1 MLTVFLSYV
10 KMKEKLIIDVKFIW
24 GENMRV
30 STKGRYGLRAMVDLA
45 EHEAGDAIPIR
56 KISER
61 QNISEQYLEQLFAT
75 LRKAKLVKSVR
86 GAHGGYMLNHEPKDI
101 SVADIITTLEGP
113 IAPVDC
119 VIESDFCNYID
130 KCVIHGLW
138 EELAD
143 AINGV
148 IENMTL
154 AELRDKAIQEK
165 QKEKDST
172 KEKSEVK

>member
-1 MLTVFLSYV
+1 
-10 KMKEKLIIDVKFIW
+10 
-24 GENMRV
+24 MRV

-45 EHEAGDAIPIR
+45 EYEEGKAIPIR

-75 LRKAKLVKSVR
+75 LRKAELVRSVR
-86 GAHGGYMLNHEPKDI
+86 GAHGGYMLNHEAEDI

-119 VIESDFCNYID
+119 VVEDDFCNYID
-130 KCVIHGLW
+130 KCTIHSLW
-138 EELAD
+138 EELAE

-148 IENMTL
+148 IDNMSL
-154 AELRDKAIQEK
+154 ADLRDKAIAEK
-165 QKEKDST
+165 EREENSSKEKV
-172 KEKSEVK
+172 EL

>member
-1 MLTVFLSYV
+1 
-10 KMKEKLIIDVKFIW
+10 
-24 GENMRV
+24 MRV
-30 STKGRYGLRAMVDLA
+30 STKGRYGLRALVDLA
-45 EHEAGDAIPIR
+45 QHEDGKAIPIR
-56 KISER
+56 EISER

-86 GAHGGYMLNHEPKDI
+86 GAHGGYMLNHDPEDI

-119 VIESDFCNYID
+119 VTESDFCNYSD
-130 KCVIHGLW
+130 ECVTYDLW
-138 EELAD
+138 SEIAD

-154 AELRDKAIQEK
+154 ADLRDKSVQEK
-165 QKEKDST
+165 KRKIKLKKEKEA
-172 KEKSEVK
+172 K

>member
-1 MLTVFLSYV
+1 
-10 KMKEKLIIDVKFIW
+10 
-24 GENMRV
+24 MRV
-30 STKGRYGLRAMVDLA
+30 STKGRYGLRALVDLA
-45 EHEAGDAIPIR
+45 EHDEGKAIPIR
-56 KISER
+56 EISER

-86 GAHGGYMLNHEPKDI
+86 GAHGGYMLNHAPEDI
-101 SVADIITTLEGP
+101 TVADIITTLEGP

-119 VIESDFCNYID
+119 VIEDDFCNYID

-138 EELAD
+138 SELAD

-154 AELRDKAIQEK
+154 ADLRDKAIQEK
-165 QKEKDST
+165 QSEEDLRKEKIEA
-172 KEKSEVK
+172 K

>member
-1 MLTVFLSYV
+1 
-10 KMKEKLIIDVKFIW
+10 
-24 GENMRV
+24 MRV
-30 STKGRYGLRAMVDLA
+30 STKGRYGLRALVDLA
-45 EHEAGDAIPIR
+45 EHEDGKAIPIR
-56 KISER
+56 EISER

-86 GAHGGYMLNHEPKDI
+86 GAHGGYMLNHEPEEI

-119 VIESDFCNYID
+119 VIEDDFCNYVD

-138 EELAD
+138 AELAD

-154 AELRDKAIQEK
+154 ADLRDKAV
-165 QKEKDST
+165 KEKK
-172 KEKSEVK
+172 KEEKIKSAKTEAK

>member
-1 MLTVFLSYV
+1 
-10 KMKEKLIIDVKFIW
+10 
-24 GENMRV
+24 MRV
-30 STKGRYGLRAMVDLA
+30 STKGRYGLRALVDLA
-45 EHEAGDAIPIR
+45 EHDEGKAIPIR
-56 KISER
+56 EISER

-86 GAHGGYMLNHEPKDI
+86 GAHGGYMLNHDPEDI
-101 SVADIITTLEGP
+101 TVADIITTLEGP

-119 VIESDFCNYID
+119 VIEDDFCNYID

-138 EELAD
+138 SELAD

-154 AELRDKAIQEK
+154 ADLRDKAVQEK
-165 QKEKDST
+165 QREEELEKEKLEA
-172 KEKSEVK
+172 K

>member
-1 MLTVFLSYV
+1 MSG
-10 KMKEKLIIDVKFIW
+10 FIW
-24 GENMRV
+24 GENMKV

-45 EHEAGDAIPIR
+45 EHEEGKAIPIR
-56 KISER
+56 EISER

-86 GAHGGYMLNHEPKDI
+86 GAHGGYMLNHEPEDI
-101 SVADIITTLEGP
+101 SVADILTTLEGP

-119 VIESDFCNYID
+119 VIEDDFCNYID

-138 EELAD
+138 EELTD
-143 AINGV
+143 AINDV

-154 AELRDKAIQEK
+154 ADLRDKAVQ
-165 QKEKDST
+165 QKKKDS
-172 KEKSEVK
+172 KAEVS

>member
-1 MLTVFLSYV
+1 
-10 KMKEKLIIDVKFIW
+10 
-24 GENMRV
+24 MRV
-30 STKGRYGLRAMVDLA
+30 STKGRYGLRALVDLA
-45 EHEAGDAIPIR
+45 EHETGKAIPIR
-56 KISER
+56 EISER

-86 GAHGGYMLNHEPKDI
+86 GAHGGYMLNHEPEDI

-119 VIESDFCNYID
+119 VIEDDFCNYVD

-138 EELAD
+138 AELAD

-154 AELRDKAIQEK
+154 ADLRDKAVKEKKNSKKVKQEK
-165 QKEKDST
+165 TEAK
-172 KEKSEVK
+172 

>member
-1 MLTVFLSYV
+1 
-10 KMKEKLIIDVKFIW
+10 
-24 GENMRV
+24 MRV

-45 EHEAGDAIPIR
+45 ENEEGKAIPIR
-56 KISER
+56 EISER

-86 GAHGGYMLNHEPKDI
+86 GAHGGYMLNHAPEDI
-101 SVADIITTLEGP
+101 TVADIITTLEGP

-119 VIESDFCNYID
+119 VIEDDFCNYID

-143 AINGV
+143 VINEV

-154 AELRDKAIQEK
+154 ADLRDKAVAEK
-165 QKEKDST
+165 EREQLAKKEKI
-172 KEKSEVK
+172 EAG

>member
-1 MLTVFLSYV
+1 
-10 KMKEKLIIDVKFIW
+10 
-24 GENMRV
+24 MRV

-45 EHEAGDAIPIR
+45 EHEEGKAIPIR

-75 LRKAKLVKSVR
+75 LRKAELVKSVR
-86 GAHGGYMLNHEPKDI
+86 GAHGGYMLNHDPEDI
-101 SVADIITTLEGP
+101 SAADILTTLEGP

-119 VIESDFCNYID
+119 VVEDDFCNYID

-148 IENMTL
+148 INNMTL
-154 AELRDKAIQEK
+154 ADLRDKAI
-165 QKEKDST
+165 KEKERDNKAK
-172 KEKSEVK
+172 KEKIKAK

>member
-1 MLTVFLSYV
+1 
-10 KMKEKLIIDVKFIW
+10 
-24 GENMRV
+24 MRV

-45 EHEAGDAIPIR
+45 EHEEGKAIPIR
-56 KISER
+56 EISER

-86 GAHGGYMLNHEPKDI
+86 GAHGGYMLNHEPEDI

-119 VIESDFCNYID
+119 VIEDDFCNYID

-138 EELAD
+138 SELAD
-143 AINGV
+143 AINDV

-154 AELRDKAIQEK
+154 ADLRDKAVEEK
-165 QKEKDST
+165 KNNGNAKEKNLVD
-172 KEKSEVK
+172 K